1 MNKWEIV
8 AAVLAGGLLPCLGVC
23 ALAGV
28 ADGLVAMELAGTLVA
43 TILMVLA
50 EGLQRQP
57 FVDLALT
64 LAILAIV
71 GTLAIAR
78 LLEDDL

>member
-1 MNKWEIV
+1 MNEWEIA
-8 AAVLAGGLLPCLGVC
+8 AAVLAGALLPCVGVC

-28 ADGLVAMELAGTLVA
+28 ADGLVAMELAGTIVA
-43 TILMVLA
+43 TVLMLLA

-57 FVDLALT
+57 FIDLALT
-64 LAILAIV
+64 LAILAIL

-78 LLEDDL
+78 LLEHDL

>member
-1 MNKWEIV
+1 MNEWEIV
-8 AAVLAGGLLPCLGVC
+8 AAVLAGSLLPCLGVC
-23 ALAGV
+23 VLAGV
-28 ADGLVAMELAGTLVA
+28 ADGLVAMEIAGTIVA

-57 FVDLALT
+57 FIDLALT

-78 LLEDDL
+78 LLEHDI